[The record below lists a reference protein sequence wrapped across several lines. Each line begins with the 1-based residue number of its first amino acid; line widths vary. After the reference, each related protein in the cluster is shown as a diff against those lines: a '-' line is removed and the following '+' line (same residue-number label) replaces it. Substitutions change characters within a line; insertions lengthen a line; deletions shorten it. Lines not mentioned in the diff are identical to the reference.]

1 MLAIIAKDLSRVVR
15 DADRELAIVDG
26 LSFVV
31 PRACSFCVTGPSGSG
46 KSSLLSLLAGLDLPS
61 SGSLEILGKNMA
73 ELNEEE
79 RTRFRGQHLGFV
91 FQNHQLLNQ
100 LTALENIM
108 LPLEIQGRGE
118 ARAMANEL
126 LEEVGLSERAGH
138 YPSTLSGGEQQ
149 RVGLARAFAIRP
161 QLLLADEPTGS
172 LDAQTGE
179 RVANLM
185 FDLNRTHG
193 TTLVLVTHDEALAAR
208 CDEGIR
214 LSAGRGTKR

>member
-1 MLAIIAKDLSRVVR
+1 
-15 DADRELAIVDG
+15 
-26 LSFVV
+26 
-31 PRACSFCVTGPSGSG
+31 
-46 KSSLLSLLAGLDLPS
+46 
-61 SGSLEILGKNMA
+61 LEILGKNIA
-73 ELNEEE
+73 TLSEEQ

-91 FQNHQLLNQ
+91 FQNHQLLHQ

-108 LPLEIQGRGE
+108 LPLEIQGI
-118 ARAMANEL
+118 ANAKPQAIEL
-126 LEEVGLSERAGH
+126 LDEVGLSDRAHH

-179 RVANLM
+179 RIANLM
-185 FDLNRTHG
+185 FELNRSHG

-214 LSAGRGTKR
+214 LNAGRALAR

>member
-1 MLAIIAKDLSRVVR
+1 MHAIIAKDLTRIVR
-15 DADRELAIVDG
+15 DADRALAIVDQ
-26 LSFVV
+26 LSFSV
-31 PRACSFCVTGPSGSG
+31 PIACSFCVTGPSGSG

-61 SGSLEILGKNMA
+61 AGRLEILGKDIA
-73 ELNEEE
+73 TLSEEE

-91 FQNHQLLNQ
+91 FQNHQLLHQ

-108 LPLEIQGRGE
+108 LPLEIQGRPH
-118 ARAMANEL
+118 ARAQAIEL
-126 LEEVGLSERAGH
+126 LGEVGLSERAHH

-179 RVANLM
+179 RIANLM
-185 FDLNRTHG
+185 FDLNKSHG

-208 CDEGIR
+208 CDQGIR
-214 LSAGRGTKR
+214 LIAGRGTPR

>member
-1 MLAIIAKDLSRVVR
+1 MHAIIAKDLTRVVR
-15 DADRELAIVDG
+15 DADRSLAIVDG
-26 LSFVV
+26 LCFTV
-31 PRACSFCVTGPSGSG
+31 PKACSFCVTGPSGSG

-61 SGSLEILGKNMA
+61 AGSLEILGKNIA
-73 ELNEEE
+73 TLSEEQ

-91 FQNHQLLNQ
+91 FQNHQLLHQ

-108 LPLEIQGRGE
+108 LPLEIQGLAN
-118 ARAMANEL
+118 ARAQAIAL
-126 LEEVGLSERAGH
+126 LDEVGLSDRAHH

-172 LDAQTGE
+172 LDAQTGQ
-179 RVANLM
+179 RIANLM
-185 FDLNRTHG
+185 FDLNRSHG
-193 TTLVLVTHDEALAAR
+193 TTLVLVTHDEGLAAR

-214 LSAGRGTKR
+214 LSAGRATPR

>member
-1 MLAIIAKDLSRVVR
+1 
-15 DADRELAIVDG
+15 
-26 LSFVV
+26 V
-31 PRACSFCVTGPSGSG
+31 PIACSFCVTGPSGSG

-61 SGSLEILGKNMA
+61 AGRLEILGKDIA
-73 ELNEEE
+73 TLSEEE

-91 FQNHQLLNQ
+91 FQNHQLLHQ

-108 LPLEIQGRGE
+108 LPLEIQGRPH
-118 ARAMANEL
+118 ARAQAVEL
-126 LEEVGLSERAGH
+126 LGEVGLSERAHH

-179 RVANLM
+179 RIANLM
-185 FDLNRTHG
+185 FDLNKSHG

-208 CDEGIR
+208 CDQGIR
-214 LSAGRGTKR
+214 LSAGRGTPR

>member
-1 MLAIIAKDLSRVVR
+1 MHAIIAKDLSRIVR

-26 LSFVV
+26 LSFSVA
-31 PRACSFCVTGPSGSG
+31 RSCSFCVTGPSGSG

-61 SGSLEILGKNMA
+61 KGSLEILGKNIATMT
-73 ELNEEE
+73 EEG
-79 RTRFRGQHLGFV
+79 RTSFRGQHVGFV
-91 FQNHQLLNQ
+91 FQNHQLLQQ

-108 LPLEIQGRGE
+108 LPLEIQGRSN
-118 ARAMANEL
+118 AKKQALAL
-126 LEEVGLSERAGH
+126 LDEVGLSDRSKH

-179 RVANLM
+179 RIANLM
-185 FDLNRTHG
+185 FDLNKSYG
-193 TTLVLVTHDEALAAR
+193 TTLVLVTHDEALASR
-208 CDEGIR
+208 CDAGIR
-214 LSAGRGTKR
+214 LSAGRGTPR

>member
-1 MLAIIAKDLSRVVR
+1 MHAIIAKDLTRVVR
-15 DADRELAIVDG
+15 DADRNLAIVDG
-26 LSFVV
+26 LSFSV

-61 SGSLEILGKNMA
+61 AGSLEILGKNIA
-73 ELNEEE
+73 TLSEEQ

-91 FQNHQLLNQ
+91 FQNHQLLHQ

-108 LPLEIQGRGE
+108 LPLEIQGI
-118 ARAMANEL
+118 ANAKPQAIEL
-126 LEEVGLSERAGH
+126 LDEVGLSDRAHH

-179 RVANLM
+179 RIANLM
-185 FDLNRTHG
+185 FELNRSHG

-214 LSAGRGTKR
+214 LNAGRALAR

>member
-1 MLAIIAKDLSRVVR
+1 MHAIIAKDLSRVVR

-26 LSFVV
+26 LSFMV
-31 PRACSFCVTGPSGSG
+31 PSACSFCVTGPSGSG

-61 SGSLEILGKNMA
+61 SGSLQILGKNMA
-73 ELNEEE
+73 ELNEEA

-91 FQNHQLLNQ
+91 FQNHQLLQQ

-108 LPLEIQGRGE
+108 LPLEIQGRQE
-118 ARAMANEL
+118 ARALAKEL
-126 LEEVGLSERAGH
+126 LEEVGLSERASH

-161 QLLLADEPTGS
+161 QILLADEPTGS

-179 RVANLM
+179 RVAKLM

-193 TTLVLVTHDEALAAR
+193 TTLVLVTHDESLAAR